1 MASERMYIYIYI
13 DVEYVSS
20 RAHLRVRFS
29 LSLSLSRARF
39 LETTRARGV
48 VAVSY
53 RTLFSQQEYSQ
64 HHTYLITR
72 LPFLSAFFLRT
83 HRVVQ

>member
-20 RAHLRVRFS
+20 RAHLRVRF
-29 LSLSLSRARF
+29 SLSLSRARF

-83 HRVVQ
+83 HGVVQ

>member
-1 MASERMYIYIYI
+1 MYIYIYRCGI
-13 DVEYVSS
+13 
-20 RAHLRVRFS
+20 RVVTRTFARS
-29 LSLSLSRARF
+29 FLSLSRARF

-64 HHTYLITR
+64 HHTYLITL

>member
-1 MASERMYIYIYI
+1 MYIYIYRCGI
-13 DVEYVSS
+13 
-20 RAHLRVRFS
+20 RVVTRTFARS
-29 LSLSLSRARF
+29 FLSLSLARARF

-83 HRVVQ
+83 HGVVQ